1 MHYAKLNERLK
12 RHPGS
17 IPNLERAIER
27 AAQTKYKTK
36 LDKRS
41 GFWQID
47 LTERAKELSAVIAP
61 NGQVF

>member
-1 MHYAKLNERLK
+1 M
-12 RHPGS
+12 
-17 IPNLERAIER
+17 
-27 AAQTKYKTK
+27 KYKTK

-61 NGQVF
+61 SGQVSK